1 MNIDIVVSLLNNFK
15 HNVTNEFHEIK
26 IKRGFIDIG
35 TFMVGGF
42 TPNLIIYEI
51 DIRLLNSGD
60 IFRITHIVN
69 PMNIEEIYEH
79 AYFKIQYWDEY
90 INPTL
95 DKWIILK
102 NEFNE
107 GITYD
112 SIINN

>member
-15 HNVTNEFHEIK
+15 HNVTNEFHEVEIK
-26 IKRGFIDIG
+26 YEFINSNS
-35 TFMVGGF
+35 
-42 TPNLIIYEI
+42 NLIMYEI
-51 DIRLLNSGD
+51 NIVYRDD
-60 IFRITHIVN
+60 KFRITHIVN
-69 PMNIEEIYEH
+69 PMNIEEIYED

-90 INPTL
+90 INPNL

-112 SIINN
+112 GIINN